1 MMKCD
6 FCQMEFDEELA
17 KKGCKGCA
25 MSKSC
30 GKIKCPNCNYEMYP
44 GVDMKII
51 KSIKNWGKGLW
62 GK

>member
-1 MMKCD
+1 
-6 FCQMEFDEELA
+6 MEFDEELA